1 MKKPTLIFLLT
12 CSLICYT
19 SCSPQKTEKQ
29 ETGQVEQA
37 ADEVRCMPTY
47 AYSDS
52 LTQGSHKIVY
62 SITSEPDTTLKVI
75 VDEDGMKYAESR
87 WTLSIKKDGQALFDR
102 SFTKAD
108 FKSQL
113 PEDFQK
119 LGIMDGMR
127 FHHAMEGKL
136 YFNTCVSYPE
146 SDMSCPFLLTIGPD
160 GSYTIAPDNSE
171 PEADE
176 LPPTQQEDGV

>member
-1 MKKPTLIFLLT
+1 MKRFLIIGLGLVFLA
-12 CSLICYT
+12 
-19 SCSPQKTEKQ
+19 SCNPQKTEQ
-29 ETGQVEQA
+29 RGSDQTDQDNDGVWEL
-37 ADEVRCMPTY
+37 PNYTY
-47 AYSDS
+47 TDS
-52 LTQGSHKIVY
+52 LMQGSHKVVFT
-62 SITSEPDTTLKVI
+62 ITSQPDEELPEV
-75 VDEDGMKYAESR
+75 VDEDGVKYR
-87 WTLSIKKDGQALFDR
+87 DNRFQLLIMKDGKQLFNR

-113 PEDFQK
+113 SEDFQK